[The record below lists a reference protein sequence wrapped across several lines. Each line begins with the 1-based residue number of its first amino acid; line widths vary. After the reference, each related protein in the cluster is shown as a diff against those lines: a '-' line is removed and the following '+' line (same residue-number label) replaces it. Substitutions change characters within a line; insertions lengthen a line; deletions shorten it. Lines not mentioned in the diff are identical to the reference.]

1 METGE
6 KVSSDSKAKAKGF
19 LNLLKSRDVVSFL
32 LFMVD
37 LLMPLK
43 NMSLILQEETAVLAI
58 QHRMIECTLEG
69 VKKLQSKFQKLILKC
84 LDTYMQ

>member
-1 METGE
+1 MCLLLSNSLWLTWNR
-6 KVSSDSKAKAKGF
+6 SDSKAKAKGF

-69 VKKLQSKFQKLILKC
+69 VKKLQMM
-84 LDTYMQ
+84 DHT

>member
-19 LNLLKSRDVVSFL
+19 LNLLKSRDVVSYFF

-37 LLMPLK
+37 LLMSLK

-69 VKKLQSKFQKLILKC
+69 VKKLQTK
-84 LDTYMQ
+84 

>member
-1 METGE
+1 MATGE

-43 NMSLILQEETAVLAI
+43 NMILQEETAVLAI

-69 VKKLQSKFQKLILKC
+69 VKKLQTK
-84 LDTYMQ
+84 

>member
-6 KVSSDSKAKAKGF
+6 KVSSDSKEKAKGF
-19 LNLLKSRDVVSFL
+19 LNLLNSRDVVSFL

-58 QHRMIECTLEG
+58 QHRLIECTLEG
-69 VKKLQSKFQKLILKC
+69 VKKLQTK
-84 LDTYMQ
+84 

>member
-58 QHRMIECTLEG
+58 QHRMIECALEG
-69 VKKLQSKFQKLILKC
+69 VKKLQSKFKKLILKC